1 MSLWWKT
8 NLRRSSQ
15 RFEPP
20 YVHSTSLFS
29 FNPILHFSS
38 SLSGVY
44 IDPAFFSPN
53 VAGSSATV
61 ASPSARHIPK
71 KSVRP
76 RRLISATQLRYRAM
90 MTKTATLS
98 KRKIRKISR
107 NLSELLC
114 HQSNAPLAASSVST
128 CERAASLRV
137 DNAGLCLSPDS
148 YIPYFRPRRQNR
160 KLEEHRVALSRSGSL
175 T

>member
-15 RFEPP
+15 IFEPP

-90 MTKTATLS
+90 MTKTATPC
-98 KRKIRKISR
+98 R
-107 NLSELLC
+107 NEKSGKYPGIYRNFYATKVTLRSLLLPFLLANERRASGSITLGYAC
-114 HQSNAPLAASSVST
+114 HPIARYTVLPAASAES
-128 CERAASLRV
+128 
-137 DNAGLCLSPDS
+137 
-148 YIPYFRPRRQNR
+148 
-160 KLEEHRVALSRSGSL
+160 
-175 T
+175 